1 MVLQLRQLWNEFKVA
16 PPGERFARLYYWRE
30 ARQSWLVRSL
40 FLAIG
45 ALLMAVGL
53 FLMVAPGPGTV
64 VLIVGAGV
72 AAQESLRVA
81 RAMDWLERR
90 IWRAAQ
96 WSVRWWRDRSR
107 RARIIFILTAFALA
121 GSTGLA
127 GYTLLAATYLR

>member
-1 MVLQLRQLWNEFKVA
+1 MILQLRQLWNEFKVA
-16 PPGERFARLYYWRE
+16 PPGERFARLYYRRE
-30 ARQSWLVRSL
+30 ARQSWLARSL

-45 ALLMAVGL
+45 VAMMAVGL

-64 VLIVGAGV
+64 VVILGAGV

-81 RAMDWLERR
+81 RAMDWLERC

-96 WSVRWWRDRSR
+96 WAVRCWRDRSR
-107 RARIIFILTAFALA
+107 RARIIIILTAFALA

-127 GYTLLAATYLR
+127 GYTLLAASYAR